1 MFLKN
6 TWYVAAWDHELGR
19 TLLARTLLDT
29 PVVLYRT
36 EAGTPVALEDICPHR
51 YYPLSKGQLNGD
63 ALECGYH
70 GMTFDCS
77 GRCVKIPGQDQ
88 IPNTA
93 AVRSFPVA
101 ERWGWIWIWMGDPA
115 LADPS
120 RIIDIPQLRTGEW
133 EQCRGERMYYRG
145 NYQLMTDNLM
155 DPSHVSYVHRSTFG
169 TSVEAQLPVKTQAYK
184 DFVTVSRVVPDR
196 PAAPIFQKF
205 GRYKG
210 NVHRWQVYRV
220 APPALCIIDTGSVE
234 ANGDDGSALD
244 LAEDSL
250 TRPVSLRAGDPRKLL
265 AIRGYDFMT
274 PETET
279 STHYFWFL
287 IRNFGLGDKALERQ
301 VIDLTTMA
309 FAEDLVV
316 CEGIQQ
322 RVSGGALPRQV
333 LLRIDAGSAQ
343 VHRMLERMIASEK
356 EHNDVHDND
365 KAAARASRAA

>member
-6 TWYVAAWDHELGR
+6 TWYVAAWDHEIGR
-19 TLLARTLLDT
+19 KLLSRTILNT

-36 EAGTPVALEDICPHR
+36 EAGAPVALEDTCPHR
-51 YYPLSKGQLNGD
+51 YYPLSKGALKGD
-63 ALECGYH
+63 TLECGYH

-88 IPNTA
+88 IPSSA

-101 ERWGWIWIWMGDPA
+101 ERWGWIWIWMGEPA
-115 LADPS
+115 LADPAK
-120 RIIDIPQLRTGEW
+120 IIDIPQLRSGEW
-133 EQCRGERMYYRG
+133 EQCRGELMYYRG
-145 NYQLMTDNLM
+145 SYQLMTDNLM

-169 TSVEAQLPVKTQAYK
+169 TSVEAQLPVKTQSYRE
-184 DFVTVSRVVPDR
+184 FVTVSRLVPDSA
-196 PAAPIFQKF
+196 PAPIFQKF
-205 GRYKG
+205 GKFKG
-210 NVHRWQVYRV
+210 KVHRWQVYRV
-220 APPALCIIDTGSVE
+220 APPSLCIIDTGSVE
-234 ANGDDGSALD
+234 SQGDDGSALD

-250 TRPVSLRAGDPRKLL
+250 TRPVSLREGDPRKLL
-265 AIRGYDFMT
+265 AIRGYDFLT

-316 CEGIQQ
+316 SEGIQQ
-322 RVSGGALPRQV
+322 RVNGGALPRQV

-343 VHRMLERMIASEK
+343 VQRMLDRMIASESTSV
-356 EHNDVHDND
+356 NSV
-365 KAAARASRAA
+365 RATA